1 MFVYVDSYM
10 ISESNK
16 KETTGL
22 WNYAIVVEIEN
33 IFSAD
38 W

>member
-1 MFVYVDSYM
+1 MFVCVDSYM
-10 ISESNK
+10 ITESNK

-22 WNYAIVVEIEN
+22 WNYVIVVEIKN

-38 W
+38 